1 MGIKK
6 TVFIAGCEAVLF
18 TLVRQFHARDSDID
32 VAVPEAAAWEDL
44 AAIHRAVQRADL
56 VVIGGLL
63 HDCGG
68 TDPDALLT
76 DRHSGL
82 SRYAGVALLATL
94 YRKPVMLY
102 GIGAGPL
109 QSLYGTKLARLAA
122 EAAHAITVRDQPS
135 KALLQELGIDAAR
148 IRVTADPAFSFRPSQ
163 ELKLRDAVNPEFNL
177 RRPALGVAV
186 QDGDI
191 GVDSRVLHRDLASA
205 LDCFI
210 ESTGGSAVLIP
221 FDDDRAASERIL
233 RQMRLRERAT
243 VIGGPSTPDL
253 VYGCVKDCEA
263 ILGMRMH
270 SLIFAA
276 LESRPIVA
284 IACDPKIRELMKRLS
299 IEEFCIDAKDVS
311 GEELASKLAQATKG
325 GQAGIVAQAVDELR
339 KAEADNLHIA
349 FGLLSGPVEDRPLSV
364 EAADALARNLYNRAL
379 DAKLSAEIA
388 ASVLRDAARVA
399 AEREQLKIESRA
411 IAGSANRI
419 RELEGHNEFLHKR
432 IAEISADCRKLEQEN
447 RVLRQSSGEAAAH
460 YAELT
465 QKYARETARFAE
477 DREWLR
483 SEKERLEKQLAGA
496 NGDAVGRHAASD
508 IDRYRARLEA
518 QLEEYR
524 SQRAWKVMLACRKAY
539 ALLSRSKTRFL
550 KWAAGIPFGRVGDLE
565 EYELRFPDINNYLR
579 TGAAPSPPDSAPP
592 VPRNQYDV
600 IVLAIIDFDF
610 RFQRPQQIAAEFAR
624 RGHRVFWIS
633 PTRFLPSTSA
643 TAYEASR
650 LRENLWEIHLRSR
663 QADIYMG
670 ELDADHI
677 APMSDSLDHLCRE
690 WGITGHTIFVQLPFW
705 RKLALQLRAKLCS
718 IILYDCMDDWETF
731 NNLGAF
737 NISEEAALS
746 KECDV
751 LVVTGAELLRKF
763 TDHGLN
769 PVLARNG
776 ADFPFFSQAK
786 PNDLLAD
793 VPRPVVGYFGAIA
806 DWIDLDLI
814 YEIAKSRPQYSF
826 ILIGQVFGRDVSR
839 LEALPNVR
847 LLGNKPYSEIPSYLY
862 NFDVCIIPFLI
873 NQVTKATDPVK
884 LYEYFSLG
892 KPVVATEMAE
902 LKQCGD
908 LVYLA
913 ANASDFAHQMDVAI
927 SEPDAALRERRI
939 EFAKANTWSSRVS
952 DIDQAIR
959 EAFPLVSILIV
970 THNSAEFLRP
980 CVESILRNT
989 SYPSFEVVFVDNA
1002 STDATP
1008 QILEEYVA
1016 RDKRLRATLLATNLG
1031 FAGGNNRAAREASG
1045 KYLIFLNVDTMVT
1058 PGWIERLL
1066 LHLQKDP
1073 SIGILCPVTNF
1084 AGNEIK
1090 INVNYTNWR
1099 EMENFAAALANT
1111 KRGEKIVVAVAP
1123 LYCALMPRAVWERIG
1138 EMDTRYEIGM
1148 FEDDDLSVRVRQAG
1162 YGVYAAED
1170 CFIHHFGQ
1178 GSFSK
1183 LDSQTY
1189 NRIFEANRK
1198 RFEEKWTRSWV
1209 AHRTR
1214 PGVRP
1219 AIEEQR
1225 FDPVE
1230 FARNSFANHASRKK
1244 PSDESR
1250 PKASGTVK
1258 IDLGCGTRKA
1268 AGFIGIDRYL
1278 LLGVDVIADMNDRLP
1293 FRDNSVDLLYASHS
1307 LEHAEKLLPTMKEI
1321 YRICK
1326 HGAQVCVLAPYY
1338 QQALNL
1344 ANPYHHSSFNEHT
1357 PRFWTDYPHARVDP
1371 EEYAHPHA
1379 PSWGLSRTDN
1389 TEPGI
1394 DIRLVRMEFFYFPR
1408 YVGLPAEQLRRLRQ
1422 ERMDVCDQIMYHL
1435 IVWKGDAENPTDSF
1449 ESCVARFQPY
1459 DPEYAQNR
1467 RSQDAQRAAAHE

>member
-1 MGIKK
+1 M
-6 TVFIAGCEAVLF
+6 AGSEAVLSS
-18 TLVRQFHARDSDID
+18 LIRQFRERNSDLH
-32 VAVPEAAAWEDL
+32 VAVPEAADWNDL
-44 AAIHRAVQRADL
+44 AAIHRSVQTADL

-63 HDCGG
+63 DDSAGAN
-68 TDPDALLT
+68 PDTLLT
-76 DRHSGL
+76 DQHSGL
-82 SRYAGVALLATL
+82 SRYAGVALLAML
-94 YRKPVMLY
+94 YRKPAMLY

-109 QSLYGTKLARLAA
+109 QSIYGRKLARLTA
-122 EAAHAITVRDQPS
+122 EAAHAITVRDQRS
-135 KALLQELGIDAAR
+135 KVVLQELGIKESR
-148 IRVTADPAFSFRPSQ
+148 IQVTADPAFSFRPSQ
-163 ELKLRDAVNPEFNL
+163 EPKLRDAVNPQFNL
-177 RRPALGVAV
+177 QRPVLGVAV
-186 QDGDI
+186 RDGNI
-191 GVDSRVLHRDLASA
+191 WVDSRTLQRELALA
-205 LDCFI
+205 LDFFL

-221 FDDDRAASERIL
+221 FNEFDDEGVNDRAASEQVL
-233 RQMRLRERAT
+233 QQMRLRERAT
-243 VIGGPSTPDL
+243 VIGEPSSPDL
-253 VYGCVKDCEA
+253 VYGCVRDCDS
-263 ILGMRMH
+263 ILGMRMQ

-284 IACDPKIRELMKRLS
+284 IACDPQIREVMNRLG
-299 IEEFCIDAKDVS
+299 IEEFCIDARDVS
-311 GEELASKLAQATKG
+311 GAELASKLTQAAG
-325 GQAGIVAQAVDELR
+325 GAQAGIVKAVEELR
-339 KAEADNLHIA
+339 KAEADNLHTA
-349 FGLLSGPVEDRPLSV
+349 FGLLNGPIEDRPLSV

-399 AEREQLKIESRA
+399 AEREQIRVESKA
-411 IAGSANRI
+411 LASSADRM
-419 RELEGHNEFLHKR
+419 RELEAHNESLHKR
-432 IAEISADCRKLEQEN
+432 IAELSADCRTLEQKS
-447 RVLRQSSGEAAAH
+447 RALRQSSAEEA
-460 YAELT
+460 
-465 QKYARETARFAE
+465 ARFAE
-477 DREWLR
+477 HRERLR
-483 SEKERLEKQLAGA
+483 SEKESLEKQLAGA
-496 NGDAVGRHAASD
+496 KGDAVKRDSAAD
-508 IDRYRARLEA
+508 IERYRARFES

-524 SQRAWKVMLACRKAY
+524 SQRAWKAMLVCRKAY
-539 ALLSRSKTRFL
+539 ALLSRSKGRFL
-550 KWAAGIPFGRVGDLE
+550 KWAAGLPFGRAGDLE
-565 EYELRFPDINNYLR
+565 EYELRFPDIHNYLR
-579 TGAAPSPPDSAPP
+579 ADVAPSPHESGPP
-592 VPRNQYDV
+592 IPRNQYDV

-633 PTRFLPSTSA
+633 PTRFLPPASPKA
-643 TAYEASR
+643 FEASP

-663 QADIYMG
+663 QPDIYMG

-677 APMSDSLDHLCRE
+677 AAMSDSLEYLCRE
-690 WGITGHTIFVQLPFW
+690 WGITGHTIIVQLPIW
-705 RKLALQLRAKLCS
+705 RKLALQLKANLCS
-718 IILYDCMDDWETF
+718 IVLYDCMDDWETF

-737 NISEEAALS
+737 NISEEAPLS

-751 LVVTGAELLRKF
+751 LVVTGAELVRKF
-763 TDHGLN
+763 GDRGLN

-776 ADFPFFSQAK
+776 ADFPFFWQAR

-793 VPRPVVGYFGAIA
+793 VPKPIVGYFGAIA

-814 YEIAKSRPQYSF
+814 YGVAKSRPQYSF

-862 NFDVCIIPFLI
+862 NFDVCTIPFLI

-902 LKQCGD
+902 LRQCGD

-913 ANASDFAHQMDVAI
+913 ANAVDFAKQLDAAI
-927 SEPDAALRERRI
+927 SESGTALRDRRI

-952 DIDQAIR
+952 DIDRAVR
-959 EAFPLVSILIV
+959 DAFPLVSILIV

-980 CVESILRNT
+980 CLESILRNT
-989 SYPSFEVVFVDNA
+989 SYPSFEVILVDNA
-1002 STDATP
+1002 STDRTAE
-1008 QILEEYVA
+1008 ISGEYA
-1016 RDKRLRATLLATNLG
+1016 SGDKRFRTTALATNYG
-1031 FAGGNNRAAREASG
+1031 FAGGNNRAAREARG

-1058 PGWIERLL
+1058 PGWIERLM
-1066 LHLQKDP
+1066 LHLRKDP

-1099 EMENFAAALANT
+1099 EMENFAAALANA
-1111 KRGEKIVVAVAP
+1111 KRGEKIEVAVAP
-1123 LYCALMPRAVWERIG
+1123 LYCAAMPRAVWEQIG

-1183 LDSQTY
+1183 LDLQTY

-1219 AIEEQR
+1219 AIEEKR
-1225 FDPVE
+1225 FDPAE
-1230 FARNSFANHASRKK
+1230 FARDSFANHASRKRS
-1244 PSDESR
+1244 SDGSR
-1250 PKASGTVK
+1250 PKPGGMVK
-1258 IDLGCGTRKA
+1258 IDLGCGARKA
-1268 AGFIGIDRYL
+1268 MGFIGVDRSSL
-1278 LLGVDVIADMNDRLP
+1278 PGVDVIADINGRLP
-1293 FRDNSVDLLYASHS
+1293 FRDNSVDLLFASHS
-1307 LEHAEKLLPTMKEI
+1307 LEHAEKLLPTLKEI

-1326 HGAQVCVLAPYY
+1326 HGAQLCVLAPYY
-1338 QQALNL
+1338 QQGLNL
-1344 ANPYHHSSFNEHT
+1344 ANPYHHSTFNEHT
-1357 PRFWTDYPHARVDP
+1357 PRFWTDYPHTPIDA

-1394 DIRLVRMEFFYFPR
+1394 DFRLVRMEFFYFPR
-1408 YVGLPAEQLRRLRQ
+1408 YAGVPAEQLRRLRQ

-1435 IVWKGDAENPTDSF
+1435 IVWKGDAESPTNSF
-1449 ESCVARFQPY
+1449 ESCVAQFQPY
-1459 DPEYAQNR
+1459 DPDYAQNR
-1467 RSQDAQRAAAHE
+1467 RRQDAALAAAQK